1 MAKWTLLE
9 IVGDILSDM
18 SSDEVSSFED
28 TDEARQVAQI
38 VKSTYQSMLSNRN
51 WPHTLRLLT
60 LTPSTDN
67 TKPTH
72 MRIEDNLKELKS
84 VFYNASPLNS
94 TKLVYRPIRWAEPDD
109 FLRYVNARNSDNTDT
124 TIVLDDSGVQL
135 MILTNKAPDYFT
147 SFDDTTLVFDSFD
160 SVVDSTLQAHKTQAR
175 GYIFPEFEMRDDFIP
190 DLPEKAFSA
199 LIEEA
204 KSRCM
209 LRLKQVQDVKAEQES
224 LRQQRWLAQND
235 RRASRKDPYPF
246 DYGRGARRYRKDPT
260 FRND

>member
-1 MAKWTLLE
+1 MAKWTLFE
-9 IVGDILSDM
+9 IVEDILSDM
-18 SSDEVSSFED
+18 SSDEVSKIDD

-84 VFYNASPLNS
+84 VFYNAAPFGS

-109 FLRYVNARNSDNTDT
+109 FLRHVNARNSDNADT
-124 TIVLDDSGVQL
+124 TVVLDDSGVQL
-135 MILTNKAPDYFT
+135 MILTNKAPSYFT
-147 SFDDTTLVFDSFD
+147 SFDDSEMVFDSFD
-160 SVVDSTLQAHKTQAR
+160 SSVDTTLQAHKTQAR
-175 GYIFPEFEMRDDFIP
+175 GYIFPSFEMRDDFIP
-190 DLPEKAFSA
+190 DLPEEAFSA

-204 KSRCM
+204 KSRAM

-224 LRQQRWLAQND
+224 VRQQRWLSQNA

-246 DYGRGARRYRKDPT
+246 NYGRNHGRYKKDPT